1 MKTALQS
8 ICKNVSQKRKK
19 EKKKYIYIYIYICK
33 NSTYRWRRYQNL
45 DQD

>member
-1 MKTALQS
+1 MFL
-8 ICKNVSQKRKK
+8 KK
-19 EKKKYIYIYIYICK
+19 GKKKKKKKYIYIYMCK

>member
-19 EKKKYIYIYIYICK
+19 EKKKKKDETNILL
-33 NSTYRWRRYQNL
+33 NNL
-45 DQD
+45 PKKYY

>member
-19 EKKKYIYIYIYICK
+19 EKKLYICK

>member
-19 EKKKYIYIYIYICK
+19 EKRKIYIYIYVKIVHIGGDVIK
-33 NSTYRWRRYQNL
+33 I
-45 DQD
+45 

>member
-19 EKKKYIYIYIYICK
+19 EKKLYIYVKIVHIGGDVIK
-33 NSTYRWRRYQNL
+33 I
-45 DQD
+45 

>member
-19 EKKKYIYIYIYICK
+19 EKKKKYIYIYIYVKIVHIGGDVIK
-33 NSTYRWRRYQNL
+33 I
-45 DQD
+45 

>member
-19 EKKKYIYIYIYICK
+19 EKKKYIYIYICK

>member
-19 EKKKYIYIYIYICK
+19 EKKKYIYIYIYVKIVHIGGDVIK
-33 NSTYRWRRYQNL
+33 I
-45 DQD
+45 

>member
-1 MKTALQS
+1 MFL
-8 ICKNVSQKRKK
+8 KK
-19 EKKKYIYIYIYICK
+19 GKKKKKKKYIYIYICK